1 MEMRRVPNSGEQVR
15 LLVNF
20 FQQTRSYFHLN
31 LGACAVLCPTTQAG
45 RAVAA
50 DLTGRRLPAT
60 FMTGQ
65 ELDLKRPGVKVL
77 TLQAAKGLEFPIVA
91 LAGFLESSWHA
102 SMPTSSTGEGREE
115 MLALERRTMF
125 VGMTRAM
132 RALLIVIPEW
142 ARSPLLNGFSEKYWN
157 LGE

>member
-1 MEMRRVPNSGEQVR
+1 MFG
-15 LLVNF
+15 
-20 FQQTRSYFHLN
+20 
-31 LGACAVLCPTTQAG
+31 GCAYYRTTFAFLKPIRKPVTSPTTQAG

-50 DLTGRRLPAT
+50 DLTGGGLPAT

-65 ELDLKRPGVKVL
+65 DLDLKRPGVKVL
-77 TLQAAKGLEFPIVA
+77 TLQTAKGLEFPIVA
-91 LAGFLESSWHA
+91 LAGFLESSWHT
-102 SMPTSSTGEGREE
+102 SMPTSVTDEEREE

-142 ARSPLLNGFSEKYWN
+142 ARSQLLSVFAERYWN